1 MSEDFKRAMLHV
13 HTWAGLVL
21 GALLLAI
28 FWMGTLSVFDKEID
42 QWMRPETR
50 LPVPEQISLDA
61 LRPLVEAEIG
71 AETDWGVLL
80 PDKRSPAGAYG
91 GLFYTDDSGER
102 VERPVDFG
110 NNRLLPPPESL
121 AGTGFIFPFHYSL
134 HLKWLDLGYWL
145 VGAAGMAMLLALV
158 SGVVIHA
165 RFFRDFFTLR
175 LFRGDNVAKLDTHTV
190 TGVLT
195 LPFCFL
201 ITLSGLIIFFHIYFP
216 QAVQTVYADRDA
228 PRAAF
233 FADVFGGYEREAAG
247 EPATRQASLD
257 AMLARARQV
266 WDGGEPWTVSLTHN
280 QDAQGYVQVRRNY
293 PDSVTR
299 GRDMIWFDAVTGEEL
314 HRFSEAPVKTA
325 QSWFLG
331 FHFIQFDHWPLRWLD
346 FAGGLGG
353 CAVIA
358 TGFLYWLG
366 KRAKK
371 QAHTFGF
378 RLVRAL
384 AIGSVT
390 GIIAATFTFFVA
402 NRLLPSG
409 ASFAGY
415 ERAALEVWAFY
426 LVWLASFA
434 HAWLRPAAR
443 AWREQCWVIAALAL
457 AAPLLNWITTGHHLL
472 VTLPQPGWGSA
483 VAGMDL
489 LLLAGA
495 VLAVYAA
502 RKLSPGQGPDPRQT
516 SPKEAASDA

>member
-1 MSEDFKRAMLHV
+1 MLHV
-13 HTWAGLVL
+13 HTWTGLVL

-42 QWMRPETR
+42 RWMRPETR

-80 PDKRSPAGAYG
+80 PDARSPTGSYG
-91 GLFYTDDSGER
+91 GLFYTDASGER
-102 VERPVDFG
+102 VERPVHFG

-134 HLKWLDLGYWL
+134 HLKWLNVGYWL

-175 LFRGDNVAKLDTHTV
+175 LFRGGNVARLDTHTV

-216 QAVQTVYADRDA
+216 QPVQTVYADRDT
-228 PRAAF
+228 PRTAF
-233 FADVFGGYEREAAG
+233 FADVFGGYSREAAD

-257 AMLARARQV
+257 AMLARAREV
-266 WDGGEPWTVSLTHN
+266 WDGGEPWIVSLTHN

-299 GRDMIWFDAVTGEEL
+299 GRDMIWFDAMTGEEL
-314 HRFSEAPVKTA
+314 HRFSEAPVKTT

-331 FHFIQFDHWPLRWLD
+331 FHFIQFDHWTLRWLY

-353 CAVIA
+353 CVMIA
-358 TGFLYWLG
+358 TGFLYWLA
-366 KRAKK
+366 KRRKRWRSGGVP
-371 QAHTFGF
+371 GF
-378 RLVRAL
+378 RLIEEL
-384 AIGSVT
+384 TIGSVT
-390 GIIAATFTFFVA
+390 GIVIATLAFFVS
-402 NRLLPSG
+402 NRLLPLG

-434 HAWLRPAAR
+434 HAWLRPGL
-443 AWREQCWVIAALAL
+443 AWREQCWAIAGLAVL
-457 AAPLLNWITTGHHLL
+457 APVLNGVTTGDHLL
-472 VTLPQPGWGSA
+472 KTVLEGYWP

-489 LLLAGA
+489 LLLVGA
-495 VLAVYAA
+495 SVAIYAA
-502 RKLSPGQGPDPRQT
+502 RKLSHSRLAADEPVEPVGQRT
-516 SPKEAASDA
+516 EAADAG